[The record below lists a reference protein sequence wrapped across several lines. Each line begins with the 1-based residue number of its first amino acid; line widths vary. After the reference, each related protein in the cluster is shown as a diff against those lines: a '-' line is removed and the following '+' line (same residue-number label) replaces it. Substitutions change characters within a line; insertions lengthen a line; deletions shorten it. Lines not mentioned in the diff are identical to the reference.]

1 MGVLSKTPAQAGL
14 GGRVGNTGQCMRIF
28 VQMNIN
34 PMTATGTVSI
44 HYASIVYFT
53 LNLFQKAVNERDEAL
68 DTVRK
73 SESVFINY
81 LLVSF
86 SQKKL

>member
-1 MGVLSKTPAQAGL
+1 MQ
-14 GGRVGNTGQCMRIF
+14 MRIL
-28 VQMNIN
+28 VQINSN

-44 HYASIVYFT
+44 HYASIIYFI
-53 LNLFQKAVNERDEAL
+53 LNFFQKAVNERDEAL